1 MGKKIL
7 KVFFGLTLLIAV
19 SIPAVSMAA
28 GPQEQ
33 PTITLGARG
42 DDVRIVQKYL
52 ADGGFYAGDIDG
64 IFGPITAKAVK
75 EFQRSSSLNENGIVD
90 KETFAY
96 LGRLAGA
103 PSRYSRAFSMK
114 ASAYSAYDPG
124 NGSYT
129 YGGNLLRKGLVAVD
143 PAVIPLGTRLYIP
156 GYGYAIADDIGGA
169 IKGQR
174 IDLAFDN
181 RREALNFGVQRVTV
195 YVVDG

>member
-1 MGKKIL
+1 M
-7 KVFFGLTLLIAV
+7 
-19 SIPAVSMAA
+19 
-28 GPQEQ
+28 
-33 PTITLGARG
+33 LGARG
-42 DDVRIVQKYL
+42 DNVRIVQKYL
-52 ADGGFYAGDIDG
+52 ADSGFYVGDIDG

-75 EFQRSSSLNENGIVD
+75 EFQHSSSLNVNGIVD

-96 LGRLAGA
+96 LGRLAGM
-103 PSRYSRAFSMK
+103 PSRYSRVLSMK

-129 YGGNLLRKGLVAVD
+129 YGGNLLRKGLAAVD